1 MIEFE
6 GWMDEAA
13 VKRQL
18 QKDMALA
25 DYRHAGLEVSIEYD
39 PYDDVYCYHS
49 VMDREEEER

>member
-18 QKDMALA
+18 KKDMALA
-25 DYRHAGLEVSIEYD
+25 DYRSAWLEVSIAYD

-49 VMDREEEER
+49 VMDREE

>member
-18 QKDMALA
+18 KKDMALA
-25 DYRHAGLEVSIEYD
+25 DYRRAGLEVSIEYD

-49 VMDREEEER
+49 VMDRDE

>member
-18 QKDMALA
+18 KKDMAVA
-25 DYRHAGLEVSIEYD
+25 DNRRAGSEVAIEDD

-49 VMDREEEER
+49 VMDREE

>member
-18 QKDMALA
+18 KKDMALA

-49 VMDREEEER
+49 VMDREE

>member
-18 QKDMALA
+18 KKDMALA
-25 DYRHAGLEVSIEYD
+25 DYRRAELEVSIEYD

-49 VMDREEEER
+49 VMDREEGEK

>member
-18 QKDMALA
+18 KKDMALA
-25 DYRHAGLEVSIEYD
+25 DYRRAELEVLIEYD

-49 VMDREEEER
+49 VMDREE